1 MNYVTECRVRGHF
14 LSKFTLRL
22 DRFAILVVLFV
33 ILIHT
38 VCTQKLTISP
48 YTIYMYVALPFLLNC
63 QENNYIFMN
72 NLLNIPIDIYHINV
86 VYSYLK
92 LRIMPVL

>member
-1 MNYVTECRVRGHF
+1 MTECRLRGHF

-63 QENNYIFMN
+63 QENNYIFMS

-86 VYSYLK
+86 VDNASSLK
-92 LRIMPVL
+92 YM